1 MTEGTTLDRVVGEV
15 LSGKTFEQGPGC
27 GREKSMQI
35 S

>member
-15 LSGKTFEQGPGC
+15 LSGKTFEQGHS
-27 GREKSMQI
+27 GREEPMQI